1 MDIEIDYTHLANLL
15 KVLAEPNRLKIIK
28 LLADA
33 DHELTCG
40 QISTQLAVSN
50 STVSYHFKAMR
61 QAGLTKTRVQGNTK
75 FLSLNQATFQKYL
88 PNFLALLK

>member
-1 MDIEIDYTHLANLL
+1 MDIEIDYTQLAKLL

-28 LLADA
+28 LLATA

-40 QISTQLAVSN
+40 QISAQLDISN

-61 QAGLTKTRVQGNTK
+61 AVGLTKTRVQGNTK
-75 FLSLNQATFQKYL
+75 FLSLNLATFQRDL
-88 PNFLALLK
+88 PNFLDLL